1 MSCNS
6 LKYYVFSCNVAD
18 QSFVLM
24 QGNGCS
30 LTITSD
36 ADGDSRFDKDGLM
49 DFAKEMANWLNKKQN
64 L

>member
-1 MSCNS
+1 
-6 LKYYVFSCNVAD
+6 
-18 QSFVLM
+18 M